1 MYVPLGTG
9 DVDLAAILGTLQTAD
24 YDGWYVMEQDTILS
38 GAEQGANALA
48 DVRAS
53 LAFLTGNFADR

>member
-9 DVDLAAILGTLQTAD
+9 DVDLTGILGVLHTAG

-38 GAEQGANALA
+38 SPEQADAALA
-48 DVRAS
+48 DVSAS
-53 LAFLTGNFADR
+53 LAFLTGVLASA